1 MRLTALLLVAAALP
15 ALAQHQAN
23 GLKVGE
29 VTATSAV
36 VWTRSTSA
44 PERRTEGVPVPR
56 DMGEPADDVD
66 VGDLVDAVPPAP
78 GLIRLVYGGRG
89 LGGPDPI
96 ATGWAPAD
104 ASRDCTFQFQLQ
116 DLEPNTGYFVRSET
130 RALGGTE
137 VTSRVGATFRTAA
150 PAEEPQRIV
159 FTVVTGQGFHRRDVP
174 TEGHQIYG
182 HMAGLEPT
190 FFVHTGDVVY
200 YDKPGPIAKDVAT
213 ARYKWNRMYA
223 LPLQR
228 EFHRRTSCYFMQD
241 DHDVLKNDCWP
252 GQTYGELTWERGLA
266 LFDEQTPAPTTT
278 PYRNVRWGK
287 DLEVWFLEGREF
299 RSANNKPDGPG
310 KTILG
315 VDQRRWLEE
324 TLRASDATF
333 RIVISATPIVGP
345 DRKSKN
351 DNHAN
356 EGFATEG
363 AWLRELL
370 ASQANTVS
378 VCGDRHWQYV
388 SQDPKTGLVEYSCGP
403 TSNAHAGGFG
413 SAPKDMHR
421 YLRVKGGFLSVTV
434 DREGDTAFAT
444 FRHHDVS
451 GEARNEERL
460 VAQ

>member
-1 MRLTALLLVAAALP
+1 MYRPALLLLLALP
-15 ALAQHQAN
+15 SLAQHQAN

-36 VWTRSTSA
+36 VWTRSTLA
-44 PERRTEGVPVPR
+44 PERRTEGIPVPR
-56 DMGEPADDVD
+56 DMGEPEGDVAE
-66 VGDLVDAVPPAP
+66 LVDAVPPTP

-89 LGGPDPI
+89 LGGPAPI

-104 ASRDCTFQFQLQ
+104 ATKDCTFQFHLKDLQ
-116 DLEPNTGYFVRSET
+116 PDTGYFVRSET

-137 VTSRVGATFRTAA
+137 VTSRVGAAFRTAA
-150 PAEEPQRIV
+150 LAEQPQRVV

-200 YDKPGPIAKDVAT
+200 YDKPGPIAKNLAA

-228 EFHRRTSCYFMQD
+228 EFHRRTSCYFLQD

-252 GQTYGELTWERGLA
+252 GQSYGELSWEEGLA
-266 LFDEQTPAPTTT
+266 LFDEQTPAPTEA
-278 PYRNVRWGK
+278 PYRTVRWGR
-287 DLEVWFLEGREF
+287 DLQVWFLEGREF
-299 RSANNKPDGPG
+299 RSANREPDGPE

-315 VDQRRWLEE
+315 ADQRRWLEE

-333 RIVISATPIVGP
+333 RVVISATPIVGP

-363 AWLRELL
+363 TWLRALL

-388 SQDPKTGLVEYSCGP
+388 SQDPVTGLVEYSCGP

-413 SAPKDMHR
+413 NEPRDMHR

-434 DREGDTAFAT
+434 EREGEAPVAI
-444 FRHHDVS
+444 FRHHDV
-451 GEARNEERL
+451 GGQVRNEERL
-460 VAQ
+460 IAR